1 MTQQCKR
8 ENVRF
13 RSIRWSVATRV
24 HFIRVVKRAGQGR
37 ALVFDFQTACLGPLV
52 NTVCVLQTCPEV
64 SMMAVSD
71 H

>member
-24 HFIRVVKRAGQGR
+24 HFIRVVKRAGQGVSLR
-37 ALVFDFQTACLGPLV
+37 LSNCVFGSARQYGVRSSD
-52 NTVCVLQTCPEV
+52 V
-64 SMMAVSD
+64 S
-71 H
+71 